1 MFRYNN
7 IHYVSEDFFVGFYDL
22 KQVLL
27 AHNQIK
33 WISKLCFA
41 SAKID
46 VISLAFNKLT
56 DIETMEFY
64 SSETMFI
71 NEINLDSNHLGSFP
85 MINNYAISVNL
96 FSMTNQTVYGTGNK
110 SNISNRLN
118 IKSIDLLNLSN
129 SDIENT
135 TFDLKGIEYLVE
147 VDLSSSR
154 VDINRLCDMF
164 FNLGRTFTLRFFP
177 QKWPFSYNCRDLNS
191 VKFSFGRNRVKLEGC
206 ELKKVEQNESYCLN
220 RRSVDFGKNMITT
233 EYSRYQN
240 TLSTDSNFHQFRTN
254 NFIVLI
260 CVLTLLGFLLFGFI
274 RLINIFERSYCT
286 KAIDN
291 NFNSIVFVVIVSGT
305 FMFLFLLIAIIAMF
319 IRNS

>member
-7 IHYVSEDFFVGFYDL
+7 IHYVSEDFFVAFYDL

-33 WISKLCFA
+33 WISKLCFG

-46 VISLAFNKLT
+46 VISLASNKLT
-56 DIETMEFY
+56 DIETLEFY
-64 SSETMFI
+64 SSEPMLI

-96 FSMTNQTVYGTGNK
+96 FTMTNQTVYETRNK

-118 IKSIDLLNLSN
+118 VRSINLLNLSN
-129 SDIENT
+129 SEIENP
-135 TFDLKGIEYLVE
+135 TFDLKGIDDLVN
-147 VDLSSSR
+147 VDLSLSG

-164 FNLGRTFTLRFFP
+164 FNLGRTLTLRFFP

-206 ELKKVEQNESYCLN
+206 ELNKVERNESYCLN
-220 RRSVDFGKNMITT
+220 RRPVNFGKNTINT
-233 EYSRYQN
+233 EYSHYQN

-254 NFIVLI
+254 IFIVLI
-260 CVLTLLGFLLFGFI
+260 CVLTLLGFLLFGFV
-274 RLINIFERSYCT
+274 RLINIFERGYCI
-286 KAIDN
+286 KVIDN
-291 NFNSIVFVVIVSGT
+291 NLNSIVFVVIVSGI

-319 IRNS
+319 IRKS